1 MKENTKKVYLK
12 SWGCQMNVRDSE
24 IVKGLLLDNG
34 FKVVDED
41 KGSFDAMLFV
51 TCSVRQHAEDRVW
64 SEIGRVSKLW
74 PKPIIGLLGC
84 MAENYKDKAFRRM
97 PGIDLVVGTN
107 NISDIPRLLK
117 EIFNERQE
125 TRDGKRETRDEG
137 RNTSHK
143 RRILAVG
150 KTKRDELVYR
160 HGFRQEKT
168 HSLVVISEGCD
179 NFCSYCI
186 VPYVRGR
193 LRHREPQSILKE
205 IESNITQGA
214 NAITLLGQ
222 NVNTYKYGRVDFAKL
237 LELVNKAEGLKEF
250 SFMTS
255 HPRDASIHL
264 FQAMARL
271 EKLKKYL
278 HLPFQSGSNKIL
290 GLMKRGYSRQQY
302 LNLVN
307 EYRRNVNNGVL
318 TTDIIVG
325 FPGETDE
332 DFKQTLDLIKRVR
345 FDSAYIFKYSPRP
358 NTAAEKSEDDV
369 PLEEKQRRHRI
380 LLGLQRRVSNE
391 LKLKK

>member
-1 MKENTKKVYLK
+1 MKQEVTTKKVFIRTL
-12 SWGCQMNVRDSE
+12 GCQMNVRDSG
-24 IVKGLLLDNG
+24 IVNGLLLDNG
-34 FKVVDED
+34 FQVVDED
-41 KGSFDAMLFV
+41 KDNFDAILFV
-51 TCSVRQHAEDRVW
+51 TCSVRQHAEDKVW

-74 PKPIIGLLGC
+74 PKPIIGLAGC

-107 NISDIPRLLK
+107 NISDIPRLLR
-117 EIFNERQE
+117 EIFNSR
-125 TRDGKRETRDEG
+125 
-137 RNTSHK
+137 RNTDHES
-143 RRILAVG
+143 RILAVG
-150 KTKRDELVYR
+150 KPKRDELVYR
-160 HGFRQEKT
+160 HGFRQDKT

-193 LRHREPQSILKE
+193 LRHRQPQSILKE

-214 NAITLLGQ
+214 NVITLLGQ
-222 NVNTYKYGRVDFAKL
+222 NVNTYKYGRVDFTKL
-237 LELVNKAEGLKEF
+237 LELVNKANGLKEF

-307 EYRRNVNNGVL
+307 EYRKNVNNGVL

-332 DFKQTLDLIKRVR
+332 DFEQTLDLIKRVR

-380 LLGLQRRVSNE
+380 LLDLQRQVSNE